1 MIIDLYNKKYLW
13 LFAPLLL
20 LITLLYF
27 YVDKTIAEYFI
38 AHADRYRNIGKTIS
52 ISGQS
57 HWYMITGLL
66 GWLFYKYKKENLL
79 LANRFLFLLY
89 ANIFSGLLSIFFK
102 YIFGRVRPW
111 GLRGERDDYGFLL
124 FQNFDLGFFEKFKL
138 HIMTIVHAPTTYSS
152 FPSGHT
158 TTLFTVFTVLTLF
171 FPKQIYIWL
180 TLATIGALARVIA
193 ADHFVSDIVAGA
205 TLGVLST
212 LFLYKKMQSK
222 I

>member
-1 MIIDLYNKKYLW
+1 MIVNLYSKKYLW
-13 LFAPLLL
+13 LFLPIVLS
-20 LITLLYF
+20 IVLLYLF
-27 YVDKTIAEYFI
+27 VDKTTAEYFI
-38 AHADRYRNIGKTIS
+38 AHADTFKALGKTIS

-57 HWYMITGLL
+57 HWYMITGLI
-66 GWLFYKYKKENLL
+66 GWLFYKYRKENLL

-124 FQNFDLGFFEKFKL
+124 FQNFDMGLFEKFTY
-138 HIMTIVHAPTTYSS
+138 HATTIIHAPTTYAS

-158 TTLFTVFTVLTLF
+158 TTVFTVFTVLTLF

-180 TLATIGALARVIA
+180 TLAIIGASARVIA

-205 TLGVLST
+205 TLGVVST
-212 LFLYKKMQSK
+212 LFLYKKMQK
-222 I
+222 KL